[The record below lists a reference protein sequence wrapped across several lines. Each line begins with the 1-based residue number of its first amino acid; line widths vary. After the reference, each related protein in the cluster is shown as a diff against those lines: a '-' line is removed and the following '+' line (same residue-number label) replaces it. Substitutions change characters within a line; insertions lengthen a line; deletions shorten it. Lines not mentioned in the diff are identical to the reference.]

1 MESIRVVNIMPR
13 PRSQVQT
20 LGRGK
25 YGHTVKMYYMYM
37 YMIFIVKN
45 LFSPLFPY
53 TYTLSKHMAMKPYTL
68 YL

>member
-1 MESIRVVNIMPR
+1 MKSMRVVNIMPR

-53 TYTLSKHMAMKPYTL
+53 TLNKHMAMKPYTL

>member
-1 MESIRVVNIMPR
+1 MRITKCKVMKSMRVVNIMPR

-37 YMIFIVKN
+37 IFYRKKS
-45 LFSPLFPY
+45 FFPFIPIY
-53 TYTLSKHMAMKPYTL
+53 IK
-68 YL
+68 